1 MSSLKTVFHLQWF
14 IFRSGHIFKITS
26 LEVNQ
31 IFCDCSTFYEFL
43 CRVEDGIF
51 GSICLTLERVM
62 NMMNIVNAT
71 YMWQKESLAGEIR
84 IWLSRFRS
92 FKKVRPRLFPI
103 ILSLV
108 LEVEMRKLGFTLVSC
123 LVVALTTARQR
134 QHDQEKNDV
143 DRDGKGLNFFNLY
156 T

>member
-1 MSSLKTVFHLQWF
+1 
-14 IFRSGHIFKITS
+14 
-26 LEVNQ
+26 
-31 IFCDCSTFYEFL
+31 
-43 CRVEDGIF
+43 
-51 GSICLTLERVM
+51 M

-103 ILSLV
+103 ILVS
-108 LEVEMRKLGFTLVSC
+108 EVEMRKLGFTLVSC

>member
-1 MSSLKTVFHLQWF
+1 
-14 IFRSGHIFKITS
+14 
-26 LEVNQ
+26 
-31 IFCDCSTFYEFL
+31 
-43 CRVEDGIF
+43 
-51 GSICLTLERVM
+51 M
-62 NMMNIVNAT
+62 NMMNIVN
-71 YMWQKESLAGEIR
+71 MWQKGVTGEIR

-108 LEVEMRKLGFTLVSC
+108 SEVEMRKLGFTLVSC

-134 QHDQEKNDV
+134 QHDQENNDV

-156 T
+156 DL